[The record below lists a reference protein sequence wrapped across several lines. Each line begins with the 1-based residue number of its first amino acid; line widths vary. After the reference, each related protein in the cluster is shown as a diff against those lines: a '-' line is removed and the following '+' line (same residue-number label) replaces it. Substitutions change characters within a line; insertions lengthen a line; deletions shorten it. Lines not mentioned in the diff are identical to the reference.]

1 MPSIL
6 VGMLEMTRLVGMNS
20 MYCLASPLLGV
31 TQRLSKMFVVRGT
44 KCFGFAPTNFYM
56 YFLSRNY
63 GKSVNFHISSE
74 TRLKVHVWT

>member
-6 VGMLEMTRLVGMNS
+6 FGMLEMTRLVGMNS
-20 MYCLASPLLGV
+20 MYWLASPLVGV
-31 TQRLSKMFVVRGT
+31 TQRLFVVRGT